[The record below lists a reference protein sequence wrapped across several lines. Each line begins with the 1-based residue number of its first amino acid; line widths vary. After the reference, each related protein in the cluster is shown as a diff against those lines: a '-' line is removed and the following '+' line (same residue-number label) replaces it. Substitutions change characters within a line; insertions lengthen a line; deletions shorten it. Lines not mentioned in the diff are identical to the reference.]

1 VIDLLAGLGA
11 LVFVEADRIQDRQP
25 VDGRHVSDALGDV
38 ANLASQLIDS
48 CGIGRLM
55 LALEVLELG
64 DRPPLDVSSIVM
76 WCVPQSNSRLS

>member
-1 VIDLLAGLGA
+1 
-11 LVFVEADRIQDRQP
+11 
-25 VDGRHVSDALGDV
+25 
-38 ANLASQLIDS
+38 
-48 CGIGRLM
+48 M